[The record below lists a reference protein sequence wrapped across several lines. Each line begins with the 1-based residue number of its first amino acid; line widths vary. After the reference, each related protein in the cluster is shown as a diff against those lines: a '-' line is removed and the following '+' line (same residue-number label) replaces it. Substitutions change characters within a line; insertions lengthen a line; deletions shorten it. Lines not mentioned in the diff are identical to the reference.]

1 MKESKNEN
9 RNKNLRK
16 QSERRRN
23 QQLNTAGKTQILDLA
38 DEDSKAAFRSKF
50 KELKETMF
58 KRLKKSMMTMIKQ
71 RISTQNLFKK
81 QKKDKRTSW
90 KFWI

>member
-1 MKESKNEN
+1 MEERKNEN

-16 QSERRRN
+16 QSEWRN

-38 DEDSKAAFRSKF
+38 DEDFKAAFRNKF
-50 KELKETMF
+50 RELKETMF

-71 RISTQNLFKK
+71 RISTQNLF
-81 QKKDKRTSW
+81 
-90 KFWI
+90 